1 MQMVSEFSLNVSFV
15 VTNFLTFL
23 PAQITVTYSSLPMLN
38 AAEIT
43 ASV

>member
-1 MQMVSEFSLNVSFV
+1 MVSGLQINVSFV

-23 PAQITVTYSSLPMLN
+23 PALIAIKRSSLPMLN

-43 ASV
+43 AQV